1 MGIFKRSKIQVVKE
15 AYIGETKGIQEMQKH
30 LSAFRSKY
38 ITKKFEFDE
47 NINLDKDL
55 ELFNRAAEKEF
66 GFECFNLRIISSTT
80 INAFTIPVSSRF
92 DVHSSGNPD
101 EMLEPGKMKFK
112 KELGYCGLVW
122 LYYGIFSNE
131 KFTDREVMAIIL
143 HEVGHNFAHVMNG
156 YIGILHT
163 ASKAVVFGIAIATVV
178 PLLVV
183 GGHTNAVY
191 KSLNDY
197 DKYLKDKHLG
207 YILRYYWKN
216 RGIID
221 SIRNE
226 VNFISRL
233 TNPIA
238 NVFNVIRGIGLK
250 IVRDPINSVF
260 DILLGLGYKEEV
272 LSDNFSAIYGY
283 GPEIASALGKFKT
296 VHSSQLQNAI
306 DAKIPYI
313 TQFLELTILPIE
325 ILTSVIK
332 VHPLLSRR
340 IDSVL
345 EKLESELD
353 KGNMDAKM
361 EKRLRA
367 DIKQLYKEK
376 EKYIKCR
383 HDDPVKDPVA
393 YSKAYN
399 SLMDYMF
406 KGDIKHYIFDTKIDD
421 NMENHLKIKNK
432 E

>member
-1 MGIFKRSKIQVVKE
+1 
-15 AYIGETKGIQEMQKH
+15 
-30 LSAFRSKY
+30 
-38 ITKKFEFDE
+38 
-47 NINLDKDL
+47 
-55 ELFNRAAEKEF
+55 
-66 GFECFNLRIISSTT
+66 
-80 INAFTIPVSSRF
+80 
-92 DVHSSGNPD
+92 
-101 EMLEPGKMKFK
+101 MKFK

-156 YIGILHT
+156 YIGILDT

-191 KSLNDY
+191 KNLNDY

-207 YILRYYWKN
+207 YILRYYWKI
-216 RGIID
+216 RGIIE
-221 SIRNE
+221 SIGNE
-226 VNFISRL
+226 VNFMARL

-260 DILLGLGYKEEV
+260 DILLGLGYKQEV
-272 LSDNFSAIYGY
+272 LSDNFAAIYGY
-283 GPEIASALGKFKT
+283 GPEISSALGKFEI

-306 DAKIPYI
+306 DEKTPYI

-325 ILTSVIK
+325 ILHSVIR

-383 HDDPVKDPVA
+383 HDNPVKDPVV

-421 NMENHLKIKNK
+421 DMENHLKIKNK